1 MRTASY
7 CLAKAVEMDV
17 KAATAHTAAERLGY
31 AQMAVCWRELASVAA
46 AQVRGDAEQTPAR
59 AKLTLSE

>member
-7 CLAKAVEMDV
+7 CLAKAVEMETR
-17 KAATAHTAAERLGY
+17 AAAARTAAERLGY

-46 AQVRGDAEQTPAR
+46 SQLRQGAEQ
-59 AKLTLSE
+59 S